1 MKFVGRHPVGGVVF
15 ARHCGDLY
23 NLNIGV
29 ERNSVGG
36 GLLKLCGII

>member
-1 MKFVGRHPVGGVVF
+1 MGWDPIGGVVF
-15 ARHCGDLY
+15 ARHSGDLY
-23 NLNIGV
+23 NLNIGE